1 LAEKEE
7 KKGPVPIEVEQ
18 MTDKVELKKGISI
31 VDITRMQLHRVR
43 KTIKS
48 LDSSKI
54 RSLGQIKTK
63 LLKEINNWRL

>member
-1 LAEKEE
+1 M
-7 KKGPVPIEVEQ
+7 PIEVEE

-31 VDITRMQLHRVR
+31 ADITRKQLIRVR

-54 RSLGQIKTK
+54 RSLGQIKEVF
-63 LLKEINNWRL
+63 LKEIKNWRL